1 MNVRLELPFVATF
14 LGTAYTLSGR
24 VSDGIALL
32 EQAIEEATTLKIMSG
47 QSWLRGFLAL
57 GYLLGGRVQE
67 AVELARRAN
76 DMAQRYAERGW
87 IAWTKYA
94 LGQIQSAT
102 NEAGSGAALAAF
114 KEAME
119 GAQAL
124 GMRPL
129 VARCELGLGQ
139 FYRQV
144 HDNQSAHAHLTR
156 AVSQLRDMQMPL
168 WQQKA
173 EAELQ
178 GLQVHA

>member
-24 VSDGIALL
+24 LGDGIELL
-32 EQAIEEATTLKIMSG
+32 EEAIEEATTLKIMSG

-57 GYLLGGRVQE
+57 GYLYAGRVQE

-87 IAWTKYA
+87 IAWTNYA
-94 LGQIQSAT
+94 LGHIQSAAD
-102 NEAGSGAALAAF
+102 EASSGTALAPFKAAL
-114 KEAME
+114 E

-129 VARCELGLGQ
+129 VARCELSLGQ
-139 FYRQV
+139 FYRRV
-144 HDNQSAHAHLTR
+144 RDDESALAHLTR
-156 AVSQLRDMQMPL
+156 AASQLQEMQMPL
-168 WQQKA
+168 WLQKA
-173 EAELQ
+173 QAELEA
-178 GLQVHA
+178 LQVDA